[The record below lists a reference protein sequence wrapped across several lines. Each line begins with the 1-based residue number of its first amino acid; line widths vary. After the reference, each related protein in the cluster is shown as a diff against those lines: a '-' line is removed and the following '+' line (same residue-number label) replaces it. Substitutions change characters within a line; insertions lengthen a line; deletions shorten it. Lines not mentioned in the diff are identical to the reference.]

1 MQIVFTWQTIITIG
15 SVLGALALIFKT
27 YNKVYDMIKH
37 QKEQDEAI
45 KSIREE
51 QTLMTFGILACL
63 KGLHEQGANGPVT
76 EAIEKFEKHLNQKA
90 HGQKS

>member
-1 MQIVFTWQTIITIG
+1 MQIVLTWQTIITIG
-15 SVLGALALIFKT
+15 SVLGALTLIFKT

-90 HGQKS
+90 HKI